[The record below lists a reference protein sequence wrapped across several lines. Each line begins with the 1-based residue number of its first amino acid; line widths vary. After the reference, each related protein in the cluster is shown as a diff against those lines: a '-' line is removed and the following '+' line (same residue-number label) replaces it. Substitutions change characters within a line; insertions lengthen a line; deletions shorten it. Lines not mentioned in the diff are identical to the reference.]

1 MLMKNLFLTLVSILL
16 FQFGQA
22 QMVINEIMYNPPE
35 SGTDFLEYIEFY
47 NAGNTAINLK
57 DFYIKDAVVFTF
69 PDTLVPPKG
78 FVVIAVDSVKLDSIF
93 GIKAFEWSSG
103 GLRNTDEVITLLD
116 GGDNFIDS
124 VHYFSSWHNETN
136 GNGASLE
143 LCRSNADNNNA
154 LFWRP
159 SNVDAQIQVNG
170 KDLFGSP
177 GFPNGVKCA
186 DHTITTI
193 GNEFSPDYLE
203 IFVGDQVE
211 FKNGGGIHNVNG
223 KTDVFPSNPESFFS
237 GQPSSSNWTYT
248 FRFSLPGLYN
258 YQCDVHGN
266 AGMQGSI
273 LVKLPDINYPDIEIE
288 LLRSTDANG
297 VMDSINKLV
306 SVTGVVY
313 GVNLRPAGLQFT
325 IIDGSNQGI
334 AVFSSSENFGYT
346 VKEGD
351 LLNIKGITNQFNG
364 LSQILVDSL
373 KLLAEN
379 QNLFMPDVVTALNE
393 QSENQLVQMKNMEIA
408 DPNTW
413 TNSPLGFTAKITDG
427 TNTFDL
433 RIDNDVDLHGTS
445 VPVGKFDVTG
455 IGAQFDPS
463 NPYLDGYQI
472 LPRYMSDL
480 KIISAN
486 SDHEIPSLINIYPNP
501 VFHTINI
508 KSNLKFDFLQLI
520 KQDGRVYFN
529 AEFQPRV
536 EIKVPDGFYYLKLI
550 GDEVIVRPVL
560 VFNQP

>member
-1 MLMKNLFLTLVSILL
+1 MLMRNLFITLLTTL
-16 FQFGQA
+16 FIQLGQT

-47 NAGNTAINLK
+47 NAGNSAINLK
-57 DFYIKDAVVFTF
+57 DYYIKDAVVFTF
-69 PDTLVPPKG
+69 PDTLVKAGG
-78 FVVIAVDSVKLDSIF
+78 FVVICVDSVKLDSIF
-93 GIKAFEWSSG
+93 GIKAFEWPSG

-116 GGDNFIDS
+116 GGDNFVDS

-143 LCRSNADNNNA
+143 LCRANADNNNS

-159 SNVDAQIQVNG
+159 SNVDAQIKVNG

-177 GFPNGVKCA
+177 GSPNGVKCA

-193 GNEFSPDYLE
+193 GNEFSPDYIE

-237 GQPSSSNWTYT
+237 GQPSASNWTYT
-248 FRFSLPGLYN
+248 FRFTIPGLYN
-258 YQCDVHGN
+258 YQCDVHGSS
-266 AGMQGSI
+266 GMQGSI
-273 LVKLPDINYPDIEIE
+273 LVKVPDINYPDIDIA
-288 LLRSTDANG
+288 LLRTNDANG

-325 IIDGSNQGI
+325 IIDDSNHGI
-334 AVFSSSENFGYT
+334 AVFSSSENFGYS

-364 LSQILVDSL
+364 LSQVLIDSL
-373 KLLAEN
+373 KLLADN
-379 QNLFMPDVVTALNE
+379 QNLFAPAIVWDLNE
-393 QSENQLVQMKNMEIA
+393 QTENQLVQMKNMELA

-433 RIDNDVDLHGTS
+433 RIDNDVDLHGTPA
-445 VPVGKFDVTG
+445 PVGKFDITG
-455 IGAQFDPS
+455 IGTQFDPTI
-463 NPYLDGYQI
+463 PYLEGYQI
-472 LPRYMSDL
+472 LPRYMNDL
-480 KIISAN
+480 KIISSN
-486 SDHEIPSLINIYPNP
+486 SEQDAKSFVNIYPNP
-501 VFHTINI
+501 IIQTLNI
-508 KSNLKFDFLQLI
+508 ESNLNFDFIQLL
-520 KQDGRVYFN
+520 KQDGRIFYN
-529 AEFQPRV
+529 SEFKSSIAV
-536 EIKVPDGFYYLKLI
+536 DVPQGFYFLKLI
-550 GDEVIVRPVL
+550 GDEVIIKPVL
-560 VFNQP
+560 IFNQQ

>member
-1 MLMKNLFLTLVSILL
+1 MRNLFITLLTTL
-16 FQFGQA
+16 FIQLGQT

-47 NAGNTAINLK
+47 NAGNSAINLK
-57 DFYIKDAVVFTF
+57 DYYIKDAVVFTF
-69 PDTLVPPKG
+69 PDTLVKAGG
-78 FVVIAVDSVKLDSIF
+78 FVVICVDSVKLDSIF
-93 GIKAFEWSSG
+93 GIKAFEWPSG

-116 GGDNFIDS
+116 GGDNFVDS

-143 LCRSNADNNNA
+143 LCRANADNNNS

-159 SNVDAQIQVNG
+159 SNVDAQIKVNG

-177 GFPNGVKCA
+177 GSPNGVKCA

-193 GNEFSPDYLE
+193 GNEFSPDYIE

-237 GQPSSSNWTYT
+237 GQPSASNWTYT
-248 FRFSLPGLYN
+248 FRFTIPGLYN
-258 YQCDVHGN
+258 YQCDVHGSS
-266 AGMQGSI
+266 GMQGSI
-273 LVKLPDINYPDIEIE
+273 LVKVPDINYPDIDIA
-288 LLRSTDANG
+288 LLRTNDANG

-325 IIDGSNQGI
+325 IIDDSNHGI
-334 AVFSSSENFGYT
+334 AVFSSSENFGYS

-364 LSQILVDSL
+364 LSQVLIDSL
-373 KLLAEN
+373 KLLADN
-379 QNLFMPDVVTALNE
+379 QNLFAPAIVWDLNE
-393 QSENQLVQMKNMEIA
+393 QTENQLVQMKNMELA

-433 RIDNDVDLHGTS
+433 RIDNDVDLHGTPA
-445 VPVGKFDVTG
+445 PVGKFDITG
-455 IGAQFDPS
+455 IGTQFDPTI
-463 NPYLDGYQI
+463 PYLEGYQI
-472 LPRYMSDL
+472 LPRYMNDL
-480 KIISAN
+480 KIISSN
-486 SDHEIPSLINIYPNP
+486 SEQDAKSFVNIYPNP
-501 VFHTINI
+501 IIQTLNI
-508 KSNLKFDFLQLI
+508 ESNLNFDFIQLL
-520 KQDGRVYFN
+520 KQDGRIFYN
-529 AEFQPRV
+529 SEFKSSIAV
-536 EIKVPDGFYYLKLI
+536 DVPQGFYFLKLI
-550 GDEVIVRPVL
+550 GDEVIIKPVL
-560 VFNQP
+560 IFNQQ